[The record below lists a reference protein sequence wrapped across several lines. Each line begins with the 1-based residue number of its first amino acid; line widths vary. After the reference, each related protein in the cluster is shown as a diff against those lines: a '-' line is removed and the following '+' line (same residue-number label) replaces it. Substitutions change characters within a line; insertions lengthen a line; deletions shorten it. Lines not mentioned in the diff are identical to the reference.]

1 MFVCLR
7 LEKETTDY
15 VSRVMYT
22 NTYMCLE
29 SGVGYIRS
37 TRDKRSI
44 VLLYYNML
52 HVYIFDI
59 TDKIKLSDI
68 PPPTYKVF
76 LYIYIN
82 NLFLAVYNIIMTAF
96 SFSGVNNCFFFWY
109 VQQPCRNNNISVKS
123 DNIHSLQ
130 LHISIVFSSYIHHPQ
145 NFINSYSTFVNIL
158 LMCVTQ
164 FYQRHSFTSVTVFF
178 FF

>member
-68 PPPTYKVF
+68 PPPTYKVS
-76 LYIYIN
+76 LSIYIN
-82 NLFLAVYNIIMTAF
+82 HLFLAVYNIIMTAF
-96 SFSGVNNCFFFWY
+96 SFSGVNNCFFSGMCSSHVEITTFLWNQIIY
-109 VQQPCRNNNISVKS
+109 
-123 DNIHSLQ
+123 
-130 LHISIVFSSYIHHPQ
+130 IVFNYIFQSFFPA
-145 NFINSYSTFVNIL
+145 IYIILKIL
-158 LMCVTQ
+158 LIVIVRLWIYYLCV
-164 FYQRHSFTSVTVFF
+164 
-178 FF
+178 

>member
-1 MFVCLR
+1 MKEIVSFLSFEMIMFVCLR

-68 PPPTYKVF
+68 PPPTYKVS
-76 LYIYIN
+76 LSIYIN
-82 NLFLAVYNIIMTAF
+82 HLFLAVYNIIMTAF
-96 SFSGVNNCFFFWY
+96 SFSGVNNCFFSGM
-109 VQQPCRNNNISVKS
+109 C
-123 DNIHSLQ
+123 
-130 LHISIVFSSYIHHPQ
+130 SSHVEIT
-145 NFINSYSTFVNIL
+145 TFL
-158 LMCVTQ
+158 
-164 FYQRHSFTSVTVFF
+164 
-178 FF
+178 